1 MPVRT
6 LTAANSIYMLTCP
19 GIYDSPV
26 QLQGYATDAA
36 FETAAAEAVEVMKGV
51 DGKMSSG
58 FVPFMTEQTI
68 NLQADSASNIVF
80 ETIWNT
86 QTTVQEVFP
95 VSALISLPSLARKYN
110 LINGVLRSYSSIPGS
125 RKTLQPRPAIIMWD
139 KISPSDI

>member
-19 GIYDSPV
+19 GIYDTPV

-58 FVPFMTEQTI
+58 FTPFMTEQTV
-68 NLQADSASNIVF
+68 NLQADSASNLVF
-80 ETIWNT
+80 ENIWNT
-86 QTTVQEVFP
+86 QKTAREVYP
-95 VSALISLPSLARKYN
+95 VSALISLPSLGRKYT
-110 LINGVLRSYSSIPGS
+110 LINGALRTYSSIPGS
-125 RKTLQPRPAIIMWD
+125 RKVLQPRAAIIMWD
-139 KISPSDI
+139 DISVADI